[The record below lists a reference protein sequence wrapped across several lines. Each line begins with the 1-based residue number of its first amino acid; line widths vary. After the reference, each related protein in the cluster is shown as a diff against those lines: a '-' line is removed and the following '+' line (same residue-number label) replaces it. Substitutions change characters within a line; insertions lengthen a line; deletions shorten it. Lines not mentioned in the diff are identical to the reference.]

1 MSNKKA
7 VVKIGADVEEA
18 KKGIDSISSQV
29 DDPPKIAGRYTQ
41 LLHHGLAAVQERE
54 EPGVRPEGE
63 QRGDTEGNRQFSC
76 IFQK

>member
-29 DDPPKIAGRYTQ
+29 DDPPKIAGRYTKGAECSAGW
-41 LLHHGLAAVQERE
+41 LRWNSV
-54 EPGVRPEGE
+54 
-63 QRGDTEGNRQFSC
+63 
-76 IFQK
+76 

>member
-29 DDPPKIAGRYTQ
+29 DDPPKIAGRYTPWKFFRRALQ
-41 LLHHGLAAVQERE
+41 RKCDCLLQRILA
-54 EPGVRPEGE
+54 
-63 QRGDTEGNRQFSC
+63 
-76 IFQK
+76 